1 VAWPGLDAGPSVNE
15 DRPSSEAG
23 AAQAAARRAV
33 GDELRA
39 TRRGAGLTQTEAAR
53 ALGLAQT
60 SVSAMERGVY
70 LPDETT
76 WRRLVETYAMPPGPA
91 GDLWERIRTARTL
104 RGAAATGEAV
114 DGWPVDPARLARRAW
129 CGALRR
135 HHRLTRNE
143 LAERLGVPV
152 GAVAKL
158 EQDDRPLPAALRTP
172 ATLRA
177 LAALGDTDELA
188 LRVAWQ
194 PEEIGGIEHLV
205 GLEGADLVAA
215 AGDVVSLLRWLLATG
230 RTQAQIA
237 AVCGVSRPAVSQWL
251 TRRTGPAEG
260 KLDGL
265 AVELGVDEAALEAL
279 R

>member
-1 VAWPGLDAGPSVNE
+1 VSPRRRRSGSA
-15 DRPSSEAG
+15 DRRTSEAG
-23 AAQAAARRAV
+23 QASAAARRAV
-33 GDELRA
+33 GEELRA

-76 WRRLVETYAMPPGPA
+76 WRHLVEIYALPSELA
-91 GDLWERIRTARTL
+91 GDLWARIRRARSL

-114 DGWPVDPARLARRAW
+114 DGWPHDPARLTRRAW

-143 LAERLGVPV
+143 LAERLGVPA

-158 EQDDRPLPAALRTP
+158 EQDDRPLPAAIRKP
-172 ATLRA
+172 ATLRE

-188 LRVAWQ
+188 LRAAWQ
-194 PEEIGGIEHLV
+194 PEEISGLERLV
-205 GLEGADLVAA
+205 GLEGAELVAA

-230 RTQAQIA
+230 WTQARIA

-251 TRRTGPAEG
+251 TRSTGPADG

-265 AVELGVDEAALEAL
+265 AVELGVDEEAL
-279 R
+279 GALR